1 MIRKKLS
8 NPDELIIAAKATL
21 FKQERKD
28 YSTGIIST
36 NRDEISIRVTAPLIT
51 RALLFMDSLI
61 KILKS
66 QGYSIYIKNEETF
79 ISIDN
84 IEIKIGL
91 REKTKRVPP
100 KDKWMNHDLEPT
112 GKLCFKIE
120 YIVFR
125 KEWEDKVTLIEDH
138 FDDIIIKIKSHV
150 EDRKIQNLKIEK
162 WHEEYKANLKL
173 EEEEVQ
179 KKQKETDELNN
190 LLDDAR
196 RWQEAITLRNY
207 IDEIEK
213 IALRERKL
221 TPQLE
226 EWLAWARSKADS
238 LDSLS
243 NFFKQ

>member
-1 MIRKKLS
+1 MNKRLL
-8 NPDELIIAAKATL
+8 NPDELVIAAKATL
-21 FKQERKD
+21 LKQERRD
-28 YSTGIIST
+28 YSTGIINT

-66 QGYSIYIKNEETF
+66 QGYSVYIKNEETY

-100 KDKWMNHDLEPT
+100 KNKWMNHDLEPT

-125 KEWEDKVTLIEDH
+125 KEWEDKITLIEDH
-138 FDDIIIKIKSHV
+138 FNDIIIKIKYHV
-150 EDRKIQNLKIEK
+150 EDRKVQNLKIDK
-162 WHEEYKANLKL
+162 WHQEYKANLKL
-173 EEEEVQ
+173 EEEKVQ
-179 KKQKETDELNN
+179 KKEKEADELNK

-196 RWQEAITLRNY
+196 KWQEAITLRNY
-207 IDEIEK
+207 INEIEK
-213 IALRERKL
+213 TALRERKL
-221 TPQLE
+221 TSQLE